1 MLLDSLQA
9 IIGAANPNP
18 GNGFAG
24 SALFVLA
31 STGTDIA
38 AMPSLKNLTDI
49 NGTTILQDLAIT
61 NLTNGLQVYTNVPSY
76 LAFLKK
82 LFIQIPLPLYTEET
96 FVG

>member
-1 MLLDSLQA
+1 MKSLSHRNLVQA

-24 SALFVLA
+24 AALFVLA

-61 NLTNGLQVYTNVPSY
+61 NLTNGLQVALAQTFSIPS
-76 LAFLKK
+76 A
-82 LFIQIPLPLYTEET
+82 
-96 FVG
+96 VG

>member
-1 MLLDSLQA
+1 MLQA

-24 SALFVLA
+24 AALFVLA

-61 NLTNGLQVYTNVPSY
+61 NLTNGLQV
-76 LAFLKK
+76 LAFIDNAPDEDNMPVCVYL
-82 LFIQIPLPLYTEET
+82 LVL
-96 FVG
+96 